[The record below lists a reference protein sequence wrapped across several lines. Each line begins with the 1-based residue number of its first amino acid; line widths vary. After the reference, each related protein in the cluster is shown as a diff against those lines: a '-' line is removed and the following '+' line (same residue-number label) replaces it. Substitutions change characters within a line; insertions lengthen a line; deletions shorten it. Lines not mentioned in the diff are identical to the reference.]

1 MVSFWEGEVA
11 GWLDTGPLAKV
22 EVGADAEV
30 LGHVGEDFLEDD
42 GVDDLLFGGE
52 VE

>member
-1 MVSFWEGEVA
+1 MVSFGVGEVA
-11 GWLDTGPLAKV
+11 GWLDIGPLAEV

-30 LGHVGEDFLEDD
+30 LGHVGDDELCAD